1 MGEAHLPVSKEE
13 PTSKSRNT
21 MSVSFKVTLS
31 KGEDQETRR
40 FLVGQDVASSLVY
53 LKQKIATLF
62 PALRRSEPVLS
73 WVDEDGDEVVV
84 ASDEEL
90 EVALAALPG
99 PVYKFRVRMM
109 ETKKDGNGSGKAC
122 PRSAQVHPGVTCDGC
137 EGPVYGPR
145 YKCLTCPDYDL
156 CGSCE
161 ARGLHVQHKMIILAA
176 PCKRGSGGPPRCH
189 LARANMQRGS
199 FPAFSPNSMLGN
211 PNVHMLAGLLGGKPW
226 VTGCQARTT
235 RPTTKKPAEKS
246 EPTPKP
252 EAAKKPE
259 DAKKA
264 EATKNPEAKKT
275 ECEEPSKTTT
285 PATPNANAM
294 DGLPGILADLTPLLG
309 PVQSE
314 QLSQFLG
321 NILGSQ
327 EQMEAGQK
335 KKPEQ
340 ELQQHLGQ
348 LGGLISSFI
357 GPAAVEAA
365 FPLLEA
371 LAKAGQ
377 PQAKEENQ
385 STQEPAPKEEKE
397 TEQKKNMDVEPEKE
411 KSPEKQIETMDE
423 NKEDSDFEVIP
434 EVLIPE
440 VSSKTNVY
448 PTLPTEEQTRLWKT
462 DPRESTVNEKEDENQ
477 VHKGDKV
484 ESKTNDSEK
493 GANENEQDDKV
504 EAALK
509 TMKAMGFSDD
519 GRWLSNLLKAKSG
532 DVGKV
537 LDTIQPV
544 RN

>member
-62 PALRRSEPVLS
+62 PALRMSEPVLS
-73 WVDEDGDEVVV
+73 WVDEDDDEVAV

-90 EVALAALPG
+90 KAALAALPG
-99 PVYKFRVRMM
+99 PVFKFRVRL
-109 ETKKDGNGSGKAC
+109 TDTRKDGNCSGMAC
-122 PRSAQVHPGVTCDGC
+122 PKSAQAHPGVTCDGC
-137 EGPVYGPR
+137 EGPVVGPR

-161 ARGLHVQHKMIILAA
+161 GRGLHVQHRMIRLPA

-199 FPAFSPNSMLGN
+199 PPAFSPNSKLGN
-211 PNVHMLAGLLGGKPW
+211 PNVHMLAGLLGVKPW
-226 VTGCQARTT
+226 VTGCQSRTV
-235 RPTTKKPAEKS
+235 RPTTKKPAEKK
-246 EPTPKP
+246 TP
-252 EAAKKPE
+252 
-259 DAKKA
+259 DAKKTDIG
-264 EATKNPEAKKT
+264 EPGKT
-275 ECEEPSKTTT
+275 AI

-294 DGLPGILADLTPLLG
+294 DALPGILADLTLLLG

-327 EQMEAGQK
+327 QQMGTEK

-340 ELQQHLGQ
+340 ELQDHLGQ

-377 PQAKEENQ
+377 LQAEGENQ
-385 STQEPAPKEEKE
+385 STQEPGPMEE
-397 TEQKKNMDVEPEKE
+397 TEKNNDPNVEPERE
-411 KSPEKQIETMDE
+411 KSSETTDE
-423 NKEDSDFEVIP
+423 NKEDSDFEV
-434 EVLIPE
+434 IPE

-462 DPRESTVNEKEDENQ
+462 DPR
-477 VHKGDKV
+477 
-484 ESKTNDSEK
+484 
-493 GANENEQDDKV
+493 
-504 EAALK
+504 
-509 TMKAMGFSDD
+509 
-519 GRWLSNLLKAKSG
+519 
-532 DVGKV
+532 
-537 LDTIQPV
+537 
-544 RN
+544 

>member
-1 MGEAHLPVSKEE
+1 MGRSSLTREE
-13 PTSKSRNT
+13 RTSKSRNT

-31 KGEDQETRR
+31 KEEEQETRR

-99 PVYKFRVRMM
+99 PVYKFRVRLMD
-109 ETKKDGNGSGKAC
+109 TKKDGHRSGKAC

-137 EGPVYGPR
+137 EGPVLGPR
-145 YKCLTCPDYDL
+145 YKCLICPDFDL
-156 CGSCE
+156 CGNCE
-161 ARGLHVQHKMIILAA
+161 ARGLHVQHKMIRLAA

-199 FPAFSPNSMLGN
+199 LPVFSPNSMLDN

-226 VTGCQARTT
+226 VTGCHARTA

-246 EPTPKP
+246 EPTSKP

-259 DAKKA
+259 GAKKP

-275 ECEEPSKTTT
+275 ECGEPSKTTIS
-285 PATPNANAM
+285 ATPNANAM

-314 QLSQFLG
+314 QLSQFLS

-327 EQMEAGQK
+327 EHLEAGQK

-340 ELQQHLGQ
+340 ELQEHLGQ

-377 PQAKEENQ
+377 PQAQ
-385 STQEPAPKEEKE
+385 EEKE
-397 TEQKKNMDVEPEKE
+397 REQKSNVDVEPEKE

-434 EVLIPE
+434 EV
-440 VSSKTNVY
+440 SSKINVY
-448 PTLPTEEQTRLWKT
+448 PSLPTEEQTRLWKT
-462 DPRESTVNEKEDENQ
+462 
-477 VHKGDKV
+477 
-484 ESKTNDSEK
+484 
-493 GANENEQDDKV
+493 
-504 EAALK
+504 
-509 TMKAMGFSDD
+509 
-519 GRWLSNLLKAKSG
+519 
-532 DVGKV
+532 
-537 LDTIQPV
+537 
-544 RN
+544 